1 MEVVVGA
8 GYLEVE
14 SVAITEEEPEVPAR
28 NAGRS
33 VPSRVARQCPRAAGS
48 GSMLSRM
55 CRWKRKQKK
64 IDKLYSDG

>member
-1 MEVVVGA
+1 MAGAGWLEVVVGA

-48 GSMLSRM
+48 GAMLSRM
-55 CRWKRKQKK
+55 CADGRGNKRK
-64 IDKLYSDG
+64 